1 MNKKQRGLFLTAIAT
16 GTMLNPL
23 NSSMISLAL
32 HAIQHEFSLSF
43 ATVSWLIS
51 TYYLASAI
59 VVPIAGKVGDLIG
72 RRKMLL
78 VGLLLVAVS
87 AIGAPFAGTF
97 LVLLGMRLFQ
107 AVGSSSIYPAGMA
120 LVRTHIHEKQASAL
134 AILSIFTSSMSA
146 FGPTAG
152 GFLIDF
158 AGWPAI
164 FTVNA
169 PFILLSFLLTWFAVP
184 KDPKINHYTF
194 REFWKQLD
202 SIGIILFAVGMSFL
216 LYFLLS
222 FEHGIHYI
230 PLGMG
235 IIFLA
240 AFVYRELHAGHP
252 FIDVRLLQSN
262 KRLTLVYI
270 QFILLNIFNYSLFF
284 GLPSFFQDALHY
296 SLKTSGLMMIFL
308 SGAST
313 LISFLMGRWIDR
325 SGTSIPTIVGAVLMI
340 GGTWA
345 LAVLSDH
352 LTLTNIGVILIFL
365 GISYGIGNVT
375 LQASMLNV
383 SPENIVGTSSGL
395 FQTCRYLGSILSS
408 VVLAIVFGSDLSLH
422 GFRTLMIVLSITG
435 LAFLLT
441 AIYSKRLE
449 KAAV

>member
-51 TYYLASAI
+51 SYYLASSI
-59 VVPIAGKVGDLIG
+59 VVPIAGKIGDLIG

-78 VGLLLVAVS
+78 IGLLLVAIS
-87 AIGAPFAGTF
+87 AVGAPFAGTF
-97 LVLLGMRLFQ
+97 LILLGMRLFQ

-158 AGWPAI
+158 AGWQSI

-184 KDPKINHYTF
+184 KDPKTVHYTF

-202 SIGIILFAVGMSFL
+202 NIGIILFAIGMSFL

-222 FEHGIHYI
+222 FEHGIHLI
-230 PLGMG
+230 PLGIG

-240 AFVYRELHAGHP
+240 SFIVRELRTSYP
-252 FIDVRLLQSN
+252 FIDVRLLRSN
-262 KRLTLVYI
+262 KQLTLVYI

-284 GLPSFFQDALHY
+284 GLPSFFQDVLHY

-313 LISFLMGRWIDR
+313 LVSFLMGRWIDR

-340 GGTWA
+340 SGTAA
-345 LAVLSDH
+345 LAVISQR
-352 LTLTNIGVILIFL
+352 LTIGNIGAVLIFL

-375 LQASMLNV
+375 LQAAMLNA
-383 SPENIVGTSSGL
+383 SPERIVGTSSGL

-408 VVLAIVFGSDLSLH
+408 VVLAIVFGSDLSLP
-422 GFRTLMIVLSITG
+422 GFRILMIVLVITG
-435 LAFLLT
+435 LAFLFT
-441 AIYSKRLE
+441 AVYSKQLE